1 MVPLKLGTR
10 ASPLSLAQT
19 DQVIAALAKVG
30 LQAKAQTFST
40 SGDRDLRKPLYTLGD
55 KRLFTQELEA
65 ALTSGAIDA
74 AVHSAKDL
82 SAIDEPE
89 LPLVAALARDS
100 RADLLISSAAGG
112 LHGLPQGARVG
123 TSSLRRAAQLHAVRP
138 DAQVVAVRG
147 NVQTRIK
154 KWQAGQVDALILAAA
169 GLRRLD
175 MMADLPTYDLDW
187 DTAPGQGVI
196 AIQAKPSAAL
206 WGPIN
211 HGPSFQALALERAS
225 VRGLGAH
232 CRLPVSCHLADDL
245 TLRLSVWD
253 SQGSARTL
261 TGRIDQGVGISVQIQ
276 QAEALGRQLKQ
287 QLSPAYGS

>member
-19 DQVIAALAKVG
+19 DQVIAALAEVG

-40 SGDRDLRKPLYTLGD
+40 RGDRDLRKPLYTLGD

-82 SAIDEPE
+82 SAIDDPE

-206 WGPIN
+206 WERIN

-245 TLRLSVWD
+245 TLRLSVWA

-261 TGRIDQGVGISVQIQ
+261 TGRIDQGAGISVQIQ